1 MTMLQGTMHSQKMPE
16 HRGLLSTVQTDAS
29 PAGCVADV
37 RPLGQAK
44 VSKYFWHSKSNKEKT
59 KNEKQKEREKNNK

>member
-1 MTMLQGTMHSQKMPE
+1 MPF
-16 HRGLLSTVQTDAS
+16 TDTRRS
-29 PAGCVADV
+29 NAGHGAQSRQPIAADV

-44 VSKYFWHSKSNKEKT
+44 VRKYFWHSKSNKEKT